1 MKRLILVAS
10 VVIPITLIGLLLSS
24 DGGVTPGIG
33 QVRDMS
39 SQSSSAVRATEPL
52 TLTEQIYP
60 PFARRNS
67 PPAIHVPDG
76 EYLLVEYWTHSV
88 LGVNCAGLCIDF
100 PTYHFNPQS
109 GELTVYLPESALV
122 LDEDDI
128 GYIGSGESLGGVGS
142 GATSHLTRTQSCPL
156 SIDGITLRCVDE
168 TATITIEHESEEIVL
183 EADEAWVSDE
193 ETEVWDWLGAGCVV
207 TSTDYITNYAFQ
219 YRDKITY
226 IWPFQVFLPVVVR
239 NELLFTH
246 SSFPHLLPTGR
257 RTVNLVPSPTTLSAV
272 MVPPWAS
279 TISFVIASPNPA
291 PRLRRRDL
299 SAW

>member
-10 VVIPITLIGLLLSS
+10 VIIPITLIGLLLSN

-33 QVRDMS
+33 EVRDMS
-39 SQSSSAVRATEPL
+39 SQSSSSAVRTTEPL
-52 TLTEQIYP
+52 TLTEQIYLSFACRDFP
-60 PFARRNS
+60 PV
-67 PPAIHVPDG
+67 IHVPDG

-122 LDEDDI
+122 LDEDDV

-142 GATSHLTRTQSCPL
+142 GAISDLTRIQSCPS
-156 SIDGITLRCVDE
+156 SIDGTTLHYVDE
-168 TATITIEHESEEIVL
+168 TGTITLEHESEVIVL
-183 EADEAWVSDE
+183 EAGEAWVSDE
-193 ETEVWDWLGAGCVV
+193 KTEVWDWLGAGCVV

-226 IWPFQVFLPVVVR
+226 IWPFQVFLPVMVR
-239 NELLFTH
+239 NE
-246 SSFPHLLPTGR
+246 
-257 RTVNLVPSPTTLSAV
+257 
-272 MVPPWAS
+272 
-279 TISFVIASPNPA
+279 PA
-291 PRLRRRDL
+291 R
-299 SAW
+299 SQAF